1 MIETEPHVNTNS
13 ICLTKHTLKI
23 SSNPLANY
31 GGQKIVKPSSQSQQ
45 QLFAYSRKF
54 YLPLSIQQEKDVVI
68 VHYRPTIKQVIYC
81 NTAYVMYRS
90 VQNIYKMSGE
100 LVAQADLPKMFRYI
114 LENKVE
120 IKEYEP
126 SEEYEYAEN
135 NINTLLQHLPY
146 SWVQVKDGI
155 MLRYGNMMVAKLF
168 AQDGFYVCD

>member
-100 LVAQADLPKMFRYI
+100 LVAQAGP
-114 LENKVE
+114 
-120 IKEYEP
+120 
-126 SEEYEYAEN
+126 
-135 NINTLLQHLPY
+135 
-146 SWVQVKDGI
+146 
-155 MLRYGNMMVAKLF
+155 
-168 AQDGFYVCD
+168 AQDVPIHSREQGGNQGVRTQ